1 VTTSTTEEPIHA
13 QSVAGQ
19 HDRMIAGVAAVLLLI
34 GMPVAWIGGK
44 TTTADVVGLISV
56 LVIVL
61 GVMAVGFLWLLPR
74 ERAASHRTARTALA
88 LGVFAV
94 ITGLVFWTGVSIAV
108 GATAIALALPIRSEG
123 RAATGLAL
131 GAIAMVASFVLLLV
145 G

>member
-1 VTTSTTEEPIHA
+1 VTTSTPEAFHG
-13 QSVAGQ
+13 QSVVGQ
-19 HDRMIAGVAAVLLLI
+19 HDRTIAGVAAVLLLI

-44 TTTADVVGLISV
+44 TTTGDVIGLIAI

-61 GVMAVGFLWLLPR
+61 GMMGVGFVWLLPR

-108 GATAIALALPIRSEG
+108 GATAIALALPIRNQG
-123 RAATGLAL
+123 RAMTGLVL
-131 GAIAMVASFVLLLV
+131 GTIAVVASFVLLLI